1 MSRAAPKPSAL
12 LLVILAALIAAGPA
26 ATQLMLPALPAVQ
39 STFGFSTGAVQ
50 LAVSLSFF
58 AMAIATLAWGPAS
71 VRFGRRPIV
80 VAGLGVFI
88 GGSILCQMAPTL
100 PLLILG
106 RVIQAVGAASGG
118 ITRAIVQD
126 VYGAAGAARALSL
139 VGMAMALAPMAAAVV
154 GGLATDAFGW
164 RANFFGVAA
173 IGVAMLLLA
182 LSFLGESRVVA
193 TRSASAGW
201 LPLRKPLFQLY
212 ALQSAISMG
221 AFFAFIA
228 DAPHILSPR
237 CICPPAP
244 TAWSSSWAVSA
255 TPSRAWSPPNSQA
268 TKASTAWCWRA
279 RPWPSSP
286 ARQWP
291 GSWQWACGPFG
302 WSRCRAPASASVSAL
317 SSRTTRL
324 APLQRCRKP
333 LVPPA
338 ALWAFFSC

>member
-1 MSRAAPKPSAL
+1 
-12 LLVILAALIAAGPA
+12 
-26 ATQLMLPALPAVQ
+26 MLPALPAVQ

-71 VRFGRRPIV
+71 DRFGRRPIV

-88 GGSILCQMAPTL
+88 GGSILCRMALTL

-212 ALQSAISMG
+212 ALQSAISIG

-228 DAPHILSPR
+228 DAPHMIV
-237 CICPPAP
+237 
-244 TAWSSSWAVSA
+244 TALHL
-255 TPSRAWSPPNSQA
+255 
-268 TKASTAWCWRA
+268 
-279 RPWPSSP
+279 
-286 ARQWP
+286 
-291 GSWQWACGPFG
+291 
-302 WSRCRAPASASVSAL
+302 PASAYGLVFVLGGVGYALEGLVSAK
-317 SSRTTRL
+317 L
-324 APLQRCRKP
+324 AGHQGIDRMVLAGASVAF
-333 LVPPA
+333 LASAAMAGLLAMGLWTLWVVAVPSACVGFGIGVVQPND
-338 ALWAFFSC
+338 